1 MDPLRP
7 TGEISE
13 MYRGTTTVFTPEGP
27 HRGERERERRKGGG
41 EGRGIRVIV
50 HGMSLQC
57 PPKVRVE
64 EQKCQSLKNKIRS
77 IKILFIKIS
86 LTRQLVPPICQPT
99 HQPHLPAP
107 PTSLICQPHP
117 PASSASPT
125 HQSHLPAPPTCTDA
139 HYESAHNKHS
149 RMDSKTLQDDC
160 HAHHRIVEQQRVLP
174 AHTHT
179 HTQQMSDIRMPV
191 IRTLQLTEHPKL
203 NSSTCRLHDHTPTL
217 VFYNTF
223 SMVFSYLN
231 FSIIQISLSP
241 NVL

>member
-117 PASSASPT
+117 PALTPTTSLPIINIAGWTAKHCKMTATPTTALLSSNVYF
-125 HQSHLPAPPTCTDA
+125 L
-139 HYESAHNKHS
+139 
-149 RMDSKTLQDDC
+149 
-160 HAHHRIVEQQRVLP
+160 
-174 AHTHT
+174 HTHT
-179 HTQQMSDIRMPV
+179 HTHSRCQ
-191 IRTLQLTEHPKL
+191 TFECQLSEH
-203 NSSTCRLHDHTPTL
+203 
-217 VFYNTF
+217 F
-223 SMVFSYLN
+223 S
-231 FSIIQISLSP
+231 
-241 NVL
+241 